1 MYKYETHL
9 HTLPASLCAK
19 VWVREALEFYKSI
32 GYDGVFITNHFL
44 DGNTAISDRL
54 PYEERVNIYFEDV
67 EEGKEIGE
75 EIGIKVFSGV
85 EMSYMGT
92 DFLVYGL
99 EKEWYAE
106 HPEIMEM
113 TKREEMAF
121 LMENGAFIV
130 QAHPFREAK
139 YIDHIR
145 LFPKSVNAVE
155 VCNAS
160 MINKCPTANVMAD
173 YYADQYGLLK
183 MAGTDNHVGARVKV
197 LAGIETDT
205 PVEDE
210 KELIEMIRGGK
221 ARLFTME
228 NPLTKE

>member
-67 EEGKEIGE
+67 EEGREIGE

-183 MAGTDNHVGARVKV
+183 IAGSDNHVGERIKV

-205 PVEDE
+205 PAEDE
-210 KELIEMIRGGK
+210 KELIEMIRAGK